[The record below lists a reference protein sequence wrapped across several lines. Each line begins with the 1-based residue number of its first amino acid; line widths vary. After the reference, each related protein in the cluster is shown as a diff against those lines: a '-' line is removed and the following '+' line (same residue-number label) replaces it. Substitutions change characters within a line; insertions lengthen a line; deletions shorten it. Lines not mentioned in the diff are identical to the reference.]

1 MRIFAA
7 FPRLVSILTPL
18 LLTVAG
24 FAAQPL
30 VELRGCKL
38 NATEWAD
45 GDSFEIQAA
54 DGSTHTIRLYG
65 ADCIEWHVN
74 NKSDATR
81 LAAQR
86 RYFGIAEL
94 GGSPK
99 ASIETAK
106 ATGKSAADE
115 TARALSKPFT
125 VHTSFADA
133 RGDGKHKRIY
143 AFVTTAAG
151 EDLAERLVRLGLAR
165 AFGVYRETP
174 ASKSAKDYQEHLQDV
189 ELVAAKG
196 GAGAWAKTN
205 WDRLSSERQE
215 QRKEDAELDLASG
228 NGKASEAFKINP
240 NTAARDQLMQL
251 PGIGEVTANRIIE
264 KRPYSS
270 AVDLL
275 NVPGI
280 GAQTLKAIQPYLNFS
295 QD

>member
-1 MRIFAA
+1 MRIFAV
-7 FPRLVSILTPL
+7 FPRLISILTPL

-38 NATEWAD
+38 NPTAWAD

-54 DGSTHTIRLYG
+54 DGATHTIRLYG

-74 NKSDATR
+74 DKSDANR

-86 RYFGIAEL
+86 RYFGIAEF

-99 ASIETAK
+99 ASIEAAK
-106 ATGKSAADE
+106 ATGRSAAE
-115 TARALSKPFT
+115 ATARALSKPFT

-143 AFVTTAAG
+143 GFVTTAEG
-151 EDLAERLVRLGLAR
+151 EDLAECLVRLGLAR

-189 ELVAAKG
+189 ELVAAKS

-215 QRKEDAELDLASG
+215 QRKEDAELDLAAG

-251 PGIGEVTANRIIE
+251 PGIGEVTAKRIIE
-264 KRPYSS
+264 KRPYSL
-270 AVDLL
+270 AADLL

-280 GAQTLKAIQPYLNFS
+280 GPQTLKTILPYLNFS
-295 QD
+295 QN

>member
-1 MRIFAA
+1 MKAHALLPCLISLLT
-7 FPRLVSILTPL
+7 LVLLTPM
-18 LLTVAG
+18 G

-30 VELRGCKL
+30 EELRGCKL
-38 NATEWAD
+38 NPTEWAD
-45 GDSFEIQAA
+45 GDSFEVQTA

-74 NKSDATR
+74 DKSDANR
-81 LAAQR
+81 LVAQR
-86 RYFGIAEL
+86 RYFGIAEF

-99 ASIETAK
+99 ASIEAAK
-106 ATGKSAADE
+106 ATGKSAAEE
-115 TARALSKPFT
+115 TARTLSKPFT

-143 AFVTTAAG
+143 GFVTTAEG
-151 EDLAERLVRLGLAR
+151 EDLAERLIRLGLAR

-174 ASKSAKDYQEHLQDV
+174 SGKLGEDYREHLQDV
-189 ELVAAKG
+189 ELLAAKG

-205 WDRLSSERQE
+205 WDRLSMERQE
-215 QRKEDAELDLASG
+215 QRKEDAELELASG
-228 NGKASEAFKINP
+228 NAKATEAFKINP
-240 NTAARDQLMQL
+240 NTAARDDLMKL

-270 AVDLL
+270 AADLL
-275 NVPGI
+275 AVPGI
-280 GAQTLKAIQPYLNFS
+280 GPQTLKNIQPHLDYS